1 MFFYAQQLENALK
14 DEQEAYEDCLADLE
28 ATQKKLKTVKLQL
41 NALRAEH
48 EGVWIILL
56 IILFIKSNRSIQ
68 IFMKCDLMLF

>member
-56 IILFIKSNRSIQ
+56 IILFIKSNRLIQ